1 MYTVNIAEQ
10 EFQISIDKKEK
21 NKGEINGKSFVLD
34 VHKSKEGS
42 YHVLHNNKSYN
53 IEVVEFDKENNSVTL
68 NINGQNYTSKVNTE
82 IDMLLKKLGM
92 DNLTSKKVNELKAP
106 MPGLVF
112 KILVDVGQEVN
123 EGDNLMILE
132 AMKMEN
138 NLKSPTTGKIVEIKV
153 DEGNAVEKNQIL
165 IVFE

>member
-10 EFQISIDKKEK
+10 EYKISLDKKES
-21 NKGEINGKSFVLD
+21 NKGEINGKEFTLD

-53 IEVVEFDKENNSVTL
+53 IEIVEINNEENTVKL
-68 NINGQNYTSKVNTE
+68 NINGFNYTSKVNTE

-92 DNLTSKKVNELKAP
+92 DSLVTKKVNELKAP

-112 KILVDVGQEVN
+112 KILVDVGQQVN

-138 NLKSPTTGKIVEIKV
+138 NLKSPTSGKVIEIKV
-153 DEGNAVEKNQIL
+153 NEGEAVEKNQIL
-165 IVFE
+165 IIFE

>member
-10 EFQISIDKKEK
+10 EFQISIDKKQA
-21 NKGEINGKSFVLD
+21 NKGEINGKSFELD

-53 IEVVEFDKENNSVTL
+53 IEVVELDKENNSVIL

-92 DNLTSKKVNELKAP
+92 DSLTAKKVNELKAP

-112 KILVDVGQEVN
+112 KVLVDVGQEVK
-123 EGDNLMILE
+123 EGDNIMILE

-138 NLKSPTTGKIVEIKV
+138 NLKSPTTGKIIEIKV
-153 DEGNAVEKNQIL
+153 DEGDAVEKNQIL

>member
-1 MYTVNIAEQ
+1 MYTVNIE
-10 EFQISIDKKEK
+10 EKEYKISIDKKEA
-21 NKGEINGKSFVLD
+21 NKGEINGNTFVLD
-34 VHKSKEGS
+34 INKSKEGS
-42 YHVLHNNKSYN
+42 YHVIHNFKSYN
-53 IEVVEFDKENNSVTL
+53 IELVELDRENNSVKL
-68 NINGQNYTSKVNTE
+68 NINGQNYTSKVNNE

-92 DNLTSKKVNELKAP
+92 DKLTTKKVNELKAP

-112 KILVDVGQEVN
+112 KILVDVGQQVN
-123 EGDNLMILE
+123 EGENLIILE

-153 DEGNAVEKNQIL
+153 NEAEAVEKNQIL

>member
-10 EFQISIDKKEK
+10 DFQISIDKKEA
-21 NKGEINGKSFVLD
+21 NKGEINGKAFELD
-34 VHKSKEGS
+34 IHKSKEGS

-53 IEVVEFDKENNSVTL
+53 VEVVELDKENNSVIL

-92 DNLTSKKVNELKAP
+92 DSLTSKKVNELKAP

-112 KILVDVGQEVN
+112 KVLVDVGQEVN

-138 NLKSPTTGKIVEIKV
+138 NLKSPTTGKIIEIKV
-153 DEGNAVEKNQIL
+153 DEGEAVEKNQIL

>member
-132 AMKMEN
+132 AMKMEIEIAAPEAGVI
-138 NLKSPTTGKIVEIKV
+138 KSIDV
-153 DEGNAVEKNQIL
+153 AVNDAVSDGQL
-165 IVFE
+165 LATLG

>member
-10 EFQISIDKKEK
+10 EFQISIDKKQA
-21 NKGEINGKSFVLD
+21 NKGEINGKSFELD
-34 VHKSKEGS
+34 VHESKEGS

-53 IEVVEFDKENNSVTL
+53 IEVVELDNENNSVTL

-82 IDMLLKKLGM
+82 IDILLKKLGM

-112 KILVDVGQEVN
+112 KILVDVGQEVK

-138 NLKSPTTGKIVEIKV
+138 NLKSPTTGKIIEIAV
-153 DEGNAVEKNQIL
+153 DEGDAVEKNQIL
-165 IVFE
+165 IVFA

>member
-10 EFQISIDKKEK
+10 EFQIFIDKKQA
-21 NKGEINGKSFVLD
+21 NKGEINGKSFELD

-53 IEVVEFDKENNSVTL
+53 IEVVELDRENNSVIL

-92 DNLTSKKVNELKAP
+92 DSLTAKKVNELKAP

-112 KILVDVGQEVN
+112 KILVDVGQEVK

-138 NLKSPTTGKIVEIKV
+138 NLKSPTTGKIIEIKV

>member
-10 EFQISIDKKEK
+10 EFQISIDKKQA
-21 NKGEINGKSFVLD
+21 NKGEINGKSFELD
-34 VHKSKEGS
+34 VHKSKESS
-42 YHVLHNNKSYN
+42 YHVLYNNKSYS
-53 IEVVEFDKENNSVTL
+53 IEIVELDRENNSVIL
-68 NINGQNYTSKVNTE
+68 NINGENYTSKVNTE
-82 IDMLLKKLGM
+82 IDILLKKLGM
-92 DNLTSKKVNELKAP
+92 DSLTAKKVNELKAP

-112 KILVDVGQEVN
+112 KILVDVGQEVK

-138 NLKSPTTGKIVEIKV
+138 NLKSPTTGKIIEIKV

>member
-10 EFQISIDKKEK
+10 EFQISIDKKQA
-21 NKGEINGKSFVLD
+21 NKGEINGKSFELD
-34 VHKSKEGS
+34 VHKSKESS
-42 YHVLHNNKSYN
+42 YHVLYNKKSYS
-53 IEVVEFDKENNSVTL
+53 IEIVELDRANNSVIL
-68 NINGQNYTSKVNTE
+68 NINGENYTSKVNTE
-82 IDMLLKKLGM
+82 IDILLKKLGM
-92 DNLTSKKVNELKAP
+92 DSLTAKKVNELKAP

-112 KILVDVGQEVN
+112 KILVDVGQEVK

-138 NLKSPTTGKIVEIKV
+138 NLKSPTTGKIIEIKV

>member
-10 EFQISIDKKEK
+10 EFEISLDKKTA
-21 NKGEINGKSFVLD
+21 NKGEINGNPFELD

-53 IEVVEFDKENNSVTL
+53 IEIVEFDKENNTVIL

-82 IDMLLKKLGM
+82 IDILLKKLGM
-92 DNLTSKKVNELKAP
+92 DSLTSKKINELKAP

-112 KILVDVGQEVN
+112 KVLVDVGQEVN

-138 NLKSPTTGKIVEIKV
+138 NLKSPTTGKIIEIKV
-153 DEGNAVEKNQIL
+153 DEGEAVEKNQIL